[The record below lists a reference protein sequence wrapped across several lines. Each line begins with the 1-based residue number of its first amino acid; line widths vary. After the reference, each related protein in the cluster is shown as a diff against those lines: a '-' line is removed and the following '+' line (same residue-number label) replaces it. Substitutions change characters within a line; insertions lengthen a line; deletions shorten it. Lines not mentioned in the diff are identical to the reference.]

1 MSQQQSEIQISNKG
15 FETYLKTADNDFLKS
30 QADSM
35 PCGVFNAT
43 KTDYATAPLFFG
55 EEQGLLD
62 TIHTNYPKLMELH
75 MELKGMDWKHNEFD
89 YRPCIEQFKTCKP
102 SIAVK
107 MIKTIGSQWAGDSIA
122 AATVAE
128 VLLPVCSAT
137 ELRVGYMRI
146 ADNENLHAMTYSQI
160 VRGSFENPS
169 EVLNTITQMR
179 ETFGRM
185 SAIAKGMWRAEK
197 AIAQFKAGV
206 IPYSQELYDIVFVF
220 LVFLYFLERIQ
231 FMSSF
236 AVTALICATGLFEP
250 INAAVQLIAR
260 DEYTNH
266 VPFGEEVL
274 RIEMN
279 TVRGAL
285 AFKNN
290 RQLILDGLVEV
301 IQTERNWNAALF
313 SDGEEFTGGSERRL
327 NDYSAFCARPAIA
340 MFGFEH
346 DMKVLGFDIPET
358 NPIGMMDEW
367 IDINKKQSSPQEQDH
382 NGYVT
387 DPVSARPS
395 NAIYPTMG
403 KRLGSK
409 PAPTASNNFS
419 NIPSNVSTS
428 AIAGLLGVRDK

>member
-1 MSQQQSEIQISNKG
+1 MSQAQIQESQANNKG
-15 FETYLKTADNDFLKS
+15 FETYLKTSDNNFLNT
-30 QADSM
+30 QANEM
-35 PCGVFNAT
+35 PSSIFNSG
-43 KTDYATAPLFFG
+43 KTDYSTAPLFFG
-55 EEQGLLD
+55 QEQGLLD
-62 TIHTNYPKLMELH
+62 TIHTNYPKLMEFH

-89 YRPCIEQFKTCKP
+89 YRPCIEQFKTCRP

-185 SAIAKGMWRAEK
+185 SAIAKGMGRAEK

-206 IPYSQELYDIVFVF
+206 IPYSQELYEIVFVF

-236 AVTALICATGLFEP
+236 AVTALICASGLFEP

-301 IQTERNWNAALF
+301 IMTERNWNAALF
-313 SDGEEFTGGSERRL
+313 SDGEEFTGGSEKRL
-327 NDYSAFCARPAIA
+327 NDYSAFCALPAIA
-340 MFGFEH
+340 MFGFEN
-346 DMKVLGFDIPET
+346 DIRALGIDIPT
-358 NPIGMMDEW
+358 SNPIGMMDEW

-387 DPVSARPS
+387 DPVSARPTNS
-395 NAIYPTMG
+395 VYPFFG

-409 PAPTASNNFS
+409 PAPTANNDFS
-419 NIPSNVSTS
+419 GIPVNVAVGS
-428 AIAGLLGVRDK
+428 IASIIGADS

>member
-1 MSQQQSEIQISNKG
+1 MTQVIEVLQRTRNEGFEQLLKTSDNAFLNTMSNAMPMSIYNSNK
-15 FETYLKTADNDFLKS
+15 S
-30 QADSM
+30 
-35 PCGVFNAT
+35 
-43 KTDYATAPLFFG
+43 DYSNSPLFFG
-55 EEQGLLD
+55 EDRGLLD
-62 TIHTNYPKLMELH
+62 TIHIYHPKLMELH

-89 YRPCIEQFKTCKP
+89 YRPCIEQFKTCRP
-102 SIAVK
+102 SIATK
-107 MIKTIGSQWAGDSIA
+107 MIKTIGSQWTGDSIA

-146 ADNENLHAMTYSQI
+146 ADNENLHAMTYSEI
-160 VRGSFENPS
+160 VRGSFESPS
-169 EVLNTITQMR
+169 EVLSTINKMR

-185 SAIAKGMWRAEK
+185 SAIARGMSRAEK
-197 AIAQFKAGV
+197 MIAQYKAGN
-206 IPYSQELYDIVFVF
+206 IKYSAELYEAVFVF

-279 TVRGAL
+279 TPRGAL

-290 RQLILDGLVEV
+290 RQLILDGLTEV
-301 IQTERNWNAALF
+301 LMTERQWNAGLF
-313 SDGEEFTGGSERRL
+313 SDGEEFTGGSEARL
-327 NDYSAFCARPAIA
+327 NAYSGFCARPAIV
-340 MFGFEH
+340 MFGLEH
-346 DMKVLGFDIPET
+346 DIAALRLDIPEV
-358 NPIGMMDEW
+358 NPIGMMDDW
-367 IDINKKQSSPQEQDH
+367 MDINKKQSSPQEQDH

-387 DPVSARPS
+387 DPVSPRPS
-395 NAIYPTMG
+395 NLIYPTMG
-403 KRLGSK
+403 RRLGSA
-409 PAPTASNNFS
+409 PAPVSSISLDQMFS
-419 NIPSNVSTS
+419 ESKY
-428 AIAGLLGVRDK
+428 LGVVRTS